1 MSRTGR
7 ASQRPGARTL
17 LALALACALGPPARA
32 EMRVESDAA
41 GIRLTATN
49 APLGEVLAALKAKFP
64 LRYGAIAV
72 EREINGTIE
81 GTLHRVVVRLLDGF
95 DFVVSRSPEGV
106 EIVKLAP
113 RGTAS
118 FTPPARRGA
127 TEWTIPAAQAAA
139 PAVAAPATGQPRR

>member
-1 MSRTGR
+1 MSRR
-7 ASQRPGARTL
+7 ARAGKRLARRAA
-17 LALALACALGPPARA
+17 LALALLCAPALPAHA
-32 EMRVESDAA
+32 EVRLESDET

-49 APLGEVLAALKAKFP
+49 APLSEVLAALKAKFP

-106 EIVKLAP
+106 EIMRVAP

-118 FTPPARRGA
+118 FTPPARPGA

-139 PAVAAPATGQPRR
+139 ARAAAQPPR

>member
-1 MSRTGR
+1 MGFELGAGMSRGTR
-7 ASQRPGARTL
+7 ARKQLG
-17 LALALACALGPPARA
+17 LALALLCALALPAHSEVRL
-32 EMRVESDAA
+32 ESDAS

-49 APLGEVLAALKAKFP
+49 APLSEVLAALKAKFP
-64 LRYGAIAV
+64 LRYGAVAV

-118 FTPPARRGA
+118 FTPPARRGV
-127 TEWTIPAAQAAA
+127 TEWKIPAAQAAA
-139 PAVAAPATGQPRR
+139 PAAAQPPR

>member
-7 ASQRPGARTL
+7 RPERLAACAA
-17 LALALACALGPPARA
+17 LALALLCALVPPARA
-32 EMRVESDAA
+32 EVLVQSDET

-81 GTLHRVVVRLLDGF
+81 GSLHRVVVRLLDGF

-118 FTPPARRGA
+118 FTPQVRPGV
-127 TEWTIPAAQAAA
+127 TEWKIPAAQAAA
-139 PAVAAPATGQPRR
+139 APAAAQPPR

>member
-1 MSRTGR
+1 MSRGDSASRWLAR
-7 ASQRPGARTL
+7 AP
-17 LALALACALGPPARA
+17 LALALLCALSMPAPA
-32 EMRVESDAA
+32 EVRVESDEA
-41 GIRLTATN
+41 GIRVIASN

-64 LRYGAIAV
+64 LRYGTIAV
-72 EREINGTIE
+72 DRDVTGTIE

-106 EIVKLAP
+106 EIMKVAP

-127 TEWTIPAAQAAA
+127 TEWKIPSAQAAA
-139 PAVAAPATGQPRR
+139 AQADAPAAAPPAR